1 MSWYTLILRWSA
13 VHGNSLSHTAH
24 FYNTTYFSGEIRL
37 VKCCFCKVGSLQ
49 KVCSEWGVCR
59 HHSLLSIHP
68 HYNSWVA
75 FEFLTAVRL
84 VQPCPTQQCWPR
96 CQLCFR
102 AKMCFKCC
110 CRMVMC
116 CATCQPTSI
125 LRQMGEAVV
134 KKQPFLLDLSQ
145 RVIYHMKAWHNQRLS
160 YGIWFSKDTVSG
172 GNPPLFD
179 AREIWHWG
187 LFFLN

>member
-1 MSWYTLILRWSA
+1 MVSRAWEQCLPHCTLLQ
-13 VHGNSLSHTAH
+13 
-24 FYNTTYFSGEIRL
+24 YNIHLSGEIGF
-37 VKCCFCKVGSLQ
+37 VKFRFCKVGSVE
-49 KVCSEWGVCR
+49 KVCSERGVCR
-59 HHSLLSIHP
+59 HHSLLSIHRP
-68 HYNSWVA
+68 PRYNSWVA
-75 FEFLTAVRL
+75 FEFLTAQRL

-102 AKMCFKCC
+102 AKMCFKRC

-134 KKQPFLLDLSQ
+134 KKQPFLLDRSQ

-160 YGIWFSKDTVSG
+160 YGI
-172 GNPPLFD
+172 
-179 AREIWHWG
+179 
-187 LFFLN
+187 